1 MKRRDLLQRLGWTM
15 AALGISEAG
24 LSLLGRRYYQALAQP
39 TSRKLA
45 LLVGINQYPTAALA
59 GSVTDVELQRLLLI
73 HRFGFS
79 ADDILTL
86 TDRQA
91 TREQIESAFIE
102 HLIEQAGADD
112 LVVFHFSGYG
122 RQVRQGEV
130 VQNTLVPVD
139 GGSPSPTNPQVNDL
153 LIERLHL
160 LLGTLRTEKVIT
172 ILDTSYLKVSDEQLV
187 GSLWLRARND
197 AVLGEPS
204 SEALAVPEKLRQDL
218 WADRAKLQNVSQL
231 PGMVLA
237 AVNPTANPQGTGG
250 KAFEA
255 QWNGFSTGLFT
266 YALTLQLWLAT
277 PATTLQVSFSQAS
290 GVVEQLASNEEQP
303 RLIGKKSDYLTPNSI
318 LGADGVVRG
327 VEEDGKTAQLWL
339 GGLLPHILEN
349 YGVNSLLRVLRCPSD
364 SANSAPDFSGT
375 VGHRKSEAQLQL
387 RSCEG
392 LTAKANIKTG
402 DSIVVGQFV
411 QEAIRVLPRSLSL
424 TVGLSAGLERIERVD
439 ATSAFSG
446 VDNVKTV
453 AIEKYPQPVDCL
465 FGKVDKGDSLSGVQ
479 NSYGLFWP
487 ANIPISNTGGSK
499 GEAVKKAVQRLTPQL
514 QALRGAKLLRL
525 TENAGSSRLGVK
537 AALEMVTT
545 QERLVIGLQ
554 PVRAEIPNGLKSP
567 SGLKPP
573 SLAGAE
579 ILQVPVGGRIRI
591 RLKNKQSRPVYF
603 LLFGLD
609 NNGST
614 INICKPARVTISPV
628 AATHADVSG
637 ERYSHYPRDIE
648 VSQGARDETE
658 KSIFKRQVIAPGETL
673 VVPQAAEVEWA
684 VSGPRGL
691 VETKLIFSIAP
702 FTQTQQVIAKSPAA
716 RDDSSAM
723 LLNPLD
729 VAQALL
735 EDLHKASEPSALDL
749 GLSTTDSFALD
760 VNAWATLSFIY
771 KVV

>member
-1 MKRRDLLQRLGWTM
+1 M
-15 AALGISEAG
+15 
-24 LSLLGRRYYQALAQP
+24 
-39 TSRKLA
+39 
-45 LLVGINQYPTAALA
+45 
-59 GSVTDVELQRLLLI
+59 
-73 HRFGFS
+73 
-79 ADDILTL
+79 
-86 TDRQA
+86 
-91 TREQIESAFIE
+91 
-102 HLIEQAGADD
+102 
-112 LVVFHFSGYG
+112 
-122 RQVRQGEV
+122 
-130 VQNTLVPVD
+130 
-139 GGSPSPTNPQVNDL
+139 
-153 LIERLHL
+153 
-160 LLGTLRTEKVIT
+160 
-172 ILDTSYLKVSDEQLV
+172 
-187 GSLWLRARND
+187 
-197 AVLGEPS
+197 
-204 SEALAVPEKLRQDL
+204 
-218 WADRAKLQNVSQL
+218 
-231 PGMVLA
+231 
-237 AVNPTANPQGTGG
+237 
-250 KAFEA
+250 
-255 QWNGFSTGLFT
+255 
-266 YALTLQLWLAT
+266 
-277 PATTLQVSFSQAS
+277 
-290 GVVEQLASNEEQP
+290 
-303 RLIGKKSDYLTPNSI
+303 
-318 LGADGVVRG
+318 
-327 VEEDGKTAQLWL
+327 
-339 GGLLPHILEN
+339 
-349 YGVNSLLRVLRCPSD
+349 
-364 SANSAPDFSGT
+364 
-375 VGHRKSEAQLQL
+375 
-387 RSCEG
+387 
-392 LTAKANIKTG
+392 
-402 DSIVVGQFV
+402 
-411 QEAIRVLPRSLSL
+411 
-424 TVGLSAGLERIERVD
+424 ERIERVD
-439 ATSAFSG
+439 ATSAFSD

-465 FGKVDKGDSLSGVQ
+465 FGKLDKGDSLSGVQ

-525 TENAGSSRLGVK
+525 TENAGSSRLGVS

-567 SGLKPP
+567 EGLKPP
-573 SLAGAE
+573 EVAGAE
-579 ILQVPVGGRIRI
+579 ILQVPVGSRLRI

-614 INICKPARVTISPV
+614 INICKPAKVTISPV

-702 FTQTQQVIAKSPAA
+702 FTQTQEVIAKSPAA
-716 RDDSSAM
+716 RDDSSTM

-735 EDLHKASEPSALDL
+735 EDLHKASEPSASDL
-749 GLSTTDSFALD
+749 GQSTTDSFALD

>member
-1 MKRRDLLQRLGWTM
+1 MKRRDFLQRLGWTM

-122 RQVRQGEV
+122 RQAIQGEV

-139 GGSPSPTNPQVNDL
+139 GGDPSPANPQVNDL
-153 LIERLHL
+153 LTERLHL
-160 LLGTLRTEKVIT
+160 LLLLLRTEKVIT

-218 WADRAKLQNVSQL
+218 WAERAKLQNVSQL

-237 AVNPTANPQGTGG
+237 AVNPTANPQGTGR

-266 YALTLQLWLAT
+266 YALTQQLWLAT

-290 GVVEQLASNEEQP
+290 GVVERLASNEEQP

-339 GGLLPHILEN
+339 GGLLPNILEN
-349 YGVNSLLRVLRCPSD
+349 YGVNSLLRVLQ
-364 SANSAPDFSGT
+364 
-375 VGHRKSEAQLQL
+375 SEAQLQL

-392 LTAKANIKTG
+392 LTTKANIKTG

-424 TVGLSAGLERIERVD
+424 TVGLSPGLELIERVD

-446 VDNVKTV
+446 VANVKTV
-453 AIEKYPQPVDCL
+453 TIEKSPVSVDCL
-465 FGKVDKGDSLSGVQ
+465 FGKVDNGDNPSGLQ
-479 NSYGLFWP
+479 KSYGLFWP
-487 ANIPISNTGGSK
+487 ANIPIGNTGGSK
-499 GEAVKKAVQRLTPQL
+499 GEAVKKAVQRLTPEL
-514 QALRGAKLLRL
+514 QGLRAAKLLRL

-537 AALEMVTT
+537 AALGKISES
-545 QERLVIGLQ
+545 QRLIIQGEIIRVQTSDWVEISQ
-554 PVRAEIPNGLKSP
+554 AAELGTL
-567 SGLKPP
+567 
-573 SLAGAE
+573 E
-579 ILQVPVGGRIRI
+579 VPVGSRISYW
-591 RLKNKQSRPVYF
+591 LSNQQSDPVYF

-609 NNGST
+609 SNSNKISISVPG
-614 INICKPARVTISPV
+614 KVTVSPV
-628 AATHADVSG
+628 ASSG
-637 ERYSHYPRDIE
+637 KN
-648 VSQGARDETE
+648 SQGRGGDTAR
-658 KSIFKRQVIAPGETL
+658 SIGSKQVIPPRKTI
-673 VVPQAAEVEWA
+673 VVPDAFASVEWA
-684 VSGPRGL
+684 VKGSPGL
-691 VETKLIFSIAP
+691 VETQLIFSIAP
-702 FTQTQQVIAKSPAA
+702 FTKTLEAAAKSKGGMDNPEGILA
-716 RDDSSAM
+716 
-723 LLNPLD
+723 NPLE
-729 VAQALL
+729 VVQALL
-735 EDLHKASEPSALDL
+735 EDLHEASQPSASDL